1 MQTFPREASGVL
13 LRKSKPVKF
22 DKLLAGWEMFNWT
35 PDFTADRKLEH
46 IYGVSCS
53 VCSVVS
59 CELMTTFNY
68 MHIVTCKDFN
78 AFESFSSHKCTHYL

>member
-1 MQTFPREASGVL
+1 M
-13 LRKSKPVKF
+13 KF

-35 PDFTADRKLEH
+35 PDLTADRKLN
-46 IYGVSCS
+46 IFMGYL

-59 CELMTTFNY
+59 CELMTAFNY

-78 AFESFSSHKCTHYL
+78 GFESFSSHKCTHCL